1 MVLEDVMLNGLS
13 FARYSGFSRD
23 VDARVNDGI

>member
-1 MVLEDVMLNGLS
+1 MVLEDVMLHGPS
-13 FARYSGFSRD
+13 FVRSSGVSRD